1 MRLLWELFV
10 ELFLIGSFSVG
21 GGLATV
27 PYLIN
32 LSERQQWYT
41 IGELMD
47 MIAVS
52 ESTPG
57 PIAIN
62 MATYVGYQVSGVIGS
77 IIASVAVMITG
88 VVFMIIVGRSL
99 MKFKRS
105 SWLPKVFY
113 GLRPTI
119 AALIAFAAYTMMV
132 SIVNQEMV
140 IISTI
145 SLFVISL
152 ILIIKTKLSPI
163 TLIVFAAIASL
174 VIPF

>member
-1 MRLLWELFV
+1 MKLLWQLFV
-10 ELFLIGSFSVG
+10 EFFLIGSFSIG
-21 GGLATV
+21 GGLATI

-32 LSERQQWYT
+32 LSDRTQWYT
-41 IGELMD
+41 LGKLMD

-62 MATYVGYQVSGVIGS
+62 MATYVGYQVSGILGS
-77 IIASVAVMITG
+77 IIASIAVMITG
-88 VVFMIIVGRSL
+88 VLFMIIVRRFL
-99 MKFKRS
+99 EYFKKS

-119 AALIAFAAYTMMV
+119 AALITFAAYTMVV

-140 IISTI
+140 VLSTVG
-145 SLFVISL
+145 LFVVSL

-163 TLIVFAAIASL
+163 TLIVLSAIVSL
-174 VIPF
+174 FIPF